1 MKKTV
6 QKKEEEKEMSNKD
19 LRMYYQVQS
28 IAAMLLYLV
37 SELL

>member
-19 LRMYYQVQS
+19 LRMCYQVQI
-28 IAAMLLYLV
+28 IAAMLIYLV